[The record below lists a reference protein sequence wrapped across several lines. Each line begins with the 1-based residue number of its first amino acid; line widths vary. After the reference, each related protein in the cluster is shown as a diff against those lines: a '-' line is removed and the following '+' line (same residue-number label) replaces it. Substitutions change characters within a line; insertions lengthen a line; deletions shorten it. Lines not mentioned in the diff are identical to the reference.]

1 MKRRPFVFYGSQ
13 GTRGKRSVSGNAWE
27 RRLRREQRAGVGAA
41 VETARARA
49 SIGRFGYR
57 KRACEAGSSP
67 SAPAKQKRSPQ
78 RAEAFSVLREKKDP
92 RHAERVGQRLL
103 APPVAR
109 AGVGA
114 AVEKIEE
121 KRQPEDFFGHR
132 KRGCEATS
140 SPSAPATGKALK
152 PLGFRAFS
160 LRFRGRRTSVL
171 PHFDAQ
177 KRGEFRIR
185 RHPVTTVPSA
195 PSLKQHQNF
204 SSG

>member
-1 MKRRPFVFYGSQ
+1 MLLVVFFILLIYFRNYEFANAALSTIYLIVFNCIQYNTPRRFCQDFERLGEYFGRFGHRKRGAC
-13 GTRGKRSVSGNAWE
+13 KH
-27 RRLRREQRAGVGAA
+27 RRWRIQRAGVGA
-41 VETARARA
+41 
-49 SIGRFGYR
+49 S
-57 KRACEAGSSP
+57 
-67 SAPAKQKRSPQ
+67 
-78 RAEAFSVLREKKDP
+78 
-92 RHAERVGQRLL
+92 
-103 APPVAR
+103 
-109 AGVGA
+109 
-114 AVEKIEE
+114 VEKIEK

-195 PSLKQHQNF
+195 PSSKQHQNF
-204 SSG
+204 SSGCVPAGAFLCFLRCRFLRKLKRRI